1 MIKRQE
7 SAQEANQTTV
17 DLFQVR
23 GMVFR
28 GLTSLQREITFC
40 HLVSRSQVIFL
51 GQKPWKGNEVCSAWS
66 MS

>member
-23 GMVFR
+23 GMVRR

-40 HLVSRSQVIFL
+40 HLVSRSGDIFRPKAL
-51 GQKPWKGNEVCSAWS
+51 ER
-66 MS
+66 

>member
-23 GMVFR
+23 GMVCR
-28 GLTSLQREITFC
+28 GLTSLQREITFR
-40 HLVSRSQVIFL
+40 HLVSRSDHIFRPKAL
-51 GQKPWKGNEVCSAWS
+51 ER
-66 MS
+66 